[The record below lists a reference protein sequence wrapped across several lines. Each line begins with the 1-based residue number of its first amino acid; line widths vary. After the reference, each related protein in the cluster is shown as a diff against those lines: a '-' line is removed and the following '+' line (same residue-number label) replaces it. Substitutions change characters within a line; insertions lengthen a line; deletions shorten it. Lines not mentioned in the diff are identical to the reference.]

1 MLDGWS
7 PTGRLWA
14 GRLPGGW
21 TQRVGSGDGGNG
33 EEERRPQDVPPS
45 DEGRSGNLGP
55 PPPVFRD
62 MSRGGDAGPP
72 PPPYQ
77 IAESRQ
83 QGGRRL
89 WPTILIAAASLLIL
103 FILARLAVGLYVDR
117 LWFDELGF
125 RGVFNTRIGTQVWL
139 FFAGFGVSAAYILGA
154 AALAGRLPLEKSGAA
169 ISPFREF
176 DVAAVRRLALL
187 GALVGTLF
195 LAVIFGATASG
206 QWEQILQFIHAQPFG
221 LEDPEFNRDVGFY
234 VFKLEPLQFIKGWAV
249 ALAIMGAL
257 AATATYGFRFWLYRG
272 QADAG
277 TAVRMHLAVLLV
289 VILALFAWG
298 YWLARFELAVSENGT
313 VFGATYT
320 DANVRQ
326 TAFLVL
332 MGASVV
338 AAVALLTW
346 PLHRR
351 MAAPL
356 AGMGL
361 LAVASIGGILIYPA
375 FVQRFTVE
383 PDELQREGPFIER
396 NLTATRAAFGLDG
409 IEEQNFPALDAVSPT
424 DAAANPEVL
433 RNVRLWDH
441 RPLNDTLNTIQ
452 TIRPLYLFPD
462 VDVDRYLIDGEER
475 QVFVAGREI
484 SQANLQPNQQSWVN
498 RRLQFT
504 HGFGATVNPV
514 DQVTA
519 AGGPEFWVS
528 NIPPELSNIPAE
540 DEPVLTITQPRIYFG
555 ESTDSYII
563 VNSDSEEFDF
573 PRTAA
578 SATTAEDDFS
588 VEGQATNRYDG
599 SGGIKLGGFFKQ
611 LAFAWDFGDTNIL
624 ISGSVNSDSRIVF
637 RRTIVER
644 VEELA
649 PFLALDAD
657 PYLVIGEDG
666 GLVWIQD
673 AYTTTDR
680 YPYAQPHASG
690 INYIRNSV
698 KVVIDAY
705 NGTTDFYIVDDT
717 DPIIR
722 VWEKIF
728 PDLFRPGAEFPADL
742 RAHWRYPQDLFQ
754 IQSEQ
759 YLTYHIRSA
768 RTLFNRED
776 IWQVP
781 QEILRDRQIP
791 VEPYYVTLRLPDS
804 DAAEFL
810 LILPF
815 TPRNRTN
822 AIAWLAGRSD
832 GENYGKL
839 FAFRFPAN
847 KNVDGPAQIEARI
860 DQDVSISRQFTL
872 LGQQGS
878 EIIRGNLLFI
888 PVGDS
893 FVYVEPI
900 YLQAETT
907 RFPQL
912 KAVVIVNGNT
922 IAMEETLAEASAVA
936 LGQRRP
942 TGLSFAGAVTP
953 EEDDG
958 GASAATGPG
967 PPAEPVEEAAEEQAG
982 ADAPAAADDA
992 PAASA
997 GGGSALSDLVA
1008 EAEAAFRDAQTR
1020 LAAGDFA
1027 GYGEQLE
1034 RLERA
1039 LEQLRTAVESE
1050 P

>member
-1 MLDGWS
+1 MLGGWS
-7 PTGRLWA
+7 PARRLWA
-14 GRLPGGW
+14 GHGPGSW
-21 TQRVGSGDGGNG
+21 THRVSGEGGTGEGGNG
-33 EEERRPQDVPPS
+33 DKERPPQDVPPS

-62 MSRGGDAGPP
+62 MNREGDTGPP

-83 QGGRRL
+83 RGGRRL
-89 WPTILIAAASLLIL
+89 WPTILIAAAALLIL

-125 RGVFNTRIGTQVWL
+125 RGVFNTRIGAQVWL
-139 FFAGFGVSAAYILGA
+139 FFAGFGVSAAYILGTI
-154 AALAGRLPLEKSGAA
+154 ALASRLPLEIRGTAV
-169 ISPFREF
+169 SPFQEF
-176 DVAAVRRLALL
+176 DLRAVRRLALL
-187 GALVGTLF
+187 GAVVGTLF
-195 LAVIFGATASG
+195 LAVIFGATASA

-221 LEDPEFNRDVGFY
+221 VEDAEFNRDVGFY

-249 ALAIMGAL
+249 GLSIMGAL
-257 AATATYGFRFWLYRG
+257 IATATYGFRFWLYRG
-272 QADAG
+272 QADAT

-289 VILALFAWG
+289 IILALFAWG
-298 YWLARFELAVSENGT
+298 YWLARFELVVTENGT
-313 VFGATYT
+313 VFGATFT
-320 DANVRQ
+320 DATVRE
-326 TAFLVL
+326 TAYLVL
-332 MGASVV
+332 IGVSGI
-338 AAVALLTW
+338 AALALLSW

-351 MAAPL
+351 LAAPL

-361 LAVASIGGILIYPA
+361 LAVTSIGGILIYPA
-375 FVQRFTVE
+375 LIQRFTVE
-383 PDELQREGPFIER
+383 PDELQRERPFIER
-396 NLTATRAAFGLDG
+396 NLTASRAAFGLDG
-409 IEEQNFPALDAVSPT
+409 IEEQNFPAADAVSAQ
-424 DAAANPEVL
+424 DLADNPEVL
-433 RNVRLWDH
+433 RNIRLWDH

-462 VDVDRYLIDGEER
+462 VDVDRYEINGEER
-475 QVFVAGREI
+475 QVFVAAREI
-484 SQANLQPNQQSWVN
+484 SQANLQPNQTSWVN

-504 HGFGATVNPV
+504 HGFGATVSPV
-514 DQVTA
+514 DQVTE

-528 NIPPELSNIPAE
+528 NIPPELTNILEQDAA
-540 DEPVLTITQPRIYFG
+540 VLAITQPRIYFG
-555 ESTDSYII
+555 EATDTYII

-578 SATTAEDDFS
+578 TVQTGDEEFD

-599 SGGIKLGGFFKQ
+599 SGGIALGGFFKR

-624 ISGSVNSDSRIVF
+624 ISGSVNGDSRIVF
-637 RRTIVER
+637 RRTLVER
-644 VEELA
+644 VNELT

-666 GLVWIQD
+666 GLFWIQD

-680 YPYAQPHASG
+680 YPYSQPHASG

-698 KVVIDAY
+698 KIVIDAY

-728 PDLFRPGAEFPADL
+728 PKLFRPAAEFPATL
-742 RAHWRYPQDLFQ
+742 RPHWRYPQDMFQ

-759 YLTYHIRSA
+759 YLTYHIQSA

-781 QEILRDRQIP
+781 QEILRDRQIL
-791 VEPYYVTLRLPDS
+791 VEPYYVTLRLPDT
-804 DAAEFL
+804 DEAEFL

-872 LGQQGS
+872 LGQRGS

-893 FVYVEPI
+893 FIYVEPI

-912 KAVVIVNGNT
+912 KAVVIVNGNR

-936 LGQRRP
+936 LGQRAP

-953 EEDDG
+953 EEG
-958 GASAATGPG
+958 TPAPAPPAAA
-967 PPAEPVEEAAEEQAG
+967 PPAEPAEEPAG
-982 ADAPAAADDA
+982 TDAPPAESDGPAEDA
-992 PAASA
+992 GSPATVAE
-997 GGGSALSDLVA
+997 LVA

-1027 GYGEQLE
+1027 GYGVQLE

-1039 LEQLRTAVESE
+1039 LERLRTAVESE